1 MKMSIGGKEI
11 MGDGSFKIGKG
22 AENFSG
28 YIGSFE
34 KKKSL
39 SLELKKGDPIKV
51 YPNGIKSHAAI
62 ITSVGDLPDGSQ
74 TIYFKIV

>member
-11 MGDGSFKIGKG
+11 KGVGSWKIGKG
-22 AENFSG
+22 TENLSG

-39 SLELKKGDPIKV
+39 PFELKKGNEIKV
-51 YPNGIKSHAAI
+51 YPNGVKCHNAI
-62 ITSVGDLPDGSQ
+62 ITSIEDLQDGSQ
-74 TIYFKIV
+74 TIFFKII